1 MNRLLARNQQGF
13 SLIEM
18 IRMPIIISIVASVVV
33 QKFDILLDT
42 AAAKALKAGERE
54 LNVRETL
61 AWTDIKISS
70 AGWSNDDEVFAK
82 MDPNLGAAYT

>member
-1 MNRLLARNQQGF
+1 
-13 SLIEM
+13 M

-61 AWTDIKISS
+61 A
-70 AGWSNDDEVFAK
+70 
-82 MDPNLGAAYT
+82 